1 MASNKLTN
9 YQLNIIVDKIWKELN
24 QEIAEKNREII
35 NNFDIHSNQEAS
47 KALMYLS
54 NLLDIRKNIED
65 LEKKQKEIKSLLNKK
80 FKTSYYSYNL
90 NSIEEIEDYVKKHF
104 TNDDIIYLSKRDIE
118 LEVLTNQNSD
128 VSTLI
133 NTIIEKF
140 KEKLTN

>member
-35 NNFDIHSNQEAS
+35 NNFDIHSNQKAS

-65 LEKKQKEIKSLLNKK
+65 LEKKQKEIKSLLNKI
-80 FKTSYYSYNL
+80 FKASYYSYNL
-90 NSIEEIEDYVKKHF
+90 NSIEEIEDHVKKHF
-104 TNDDIIYLSKRDIE
+104 ANDDIIYLSKRDIE

>member
-9 YQLNIIVDKIWKELN
+9 YQLNIIVDKIWRELN
-24 QEIAEKNREII
+24 QEISDKNKEII
-35 NNFDIHSNQEAS
+35 DNFNIHSNGEAS
-47 KALMYLS
+47 KALMYFNS
-54 NLLDIRKNIED
+54 LLKIRKKKED
-65 LEKKQKEIKSLLNKK
+65 LDKKEKEIKSLLNKI
-80 FKTSYYSYNL
+80 FKNSYYSYSL
-90 NSIEEIEDYVKKHF
+90 NSIEEIENYVKKHF